1 MANETL
7 IRVEHLCKQYETEAG
22 AVPVLFDVNLVVR
35 RSEFVA
41 VMGPSGSGKST
52 FMNIVGCLDLPTS
65 GRYLLDGR
73 DVETLDADE
82 LARLRN
88 SVIGFVFQGFNLLA
102 RASIVDNVA
111 LPLVYAGVARE
122 ARERKAVDL
131 LAKVGL
137 AQYARYTPSQ
147 ISGGQQQRVAIAR
160 AMVGAPKLILADEPT
175 GNLDMKTSHEIMDL
189 FTRLNAEGITIVLV
203 THEPDI
209 ATYAKRLVRFVDGRI
224 THDGAVTRS
233 AVAEAEA
240 QR

>member
-1 MANETL
+1 MADEPL
-7 IRVEHLCKQYETEAG
+7 IRVEHLYKQYETEAG
-22 AVPVLFDVNLVVR
+22 AVPVLFDVSLVVH

-41 VMGPSGSGKST
+41 IMGPSGSGKST
-52 FMNIVGCLDLPTS
+52 FMNIVGCLDLASS
-65 GRYLLDGR
+65 GRYFLDGR
-73 DVETLDADE
+73 DVGTLDSDE

-88 SVIGFVFQGFNLLA
+88 TVIGFVFQGFNLLP
-102 RASIVDNVA
+102 RASVADNVA
-111 LPLVYAGVARE
+111 LPLVYAGVGRE
-122 ARERKAVDL
+122 ARERRALEL

-137 AQYARYTPSQ
+137 APYARYAPGQ

-175 GNLDMKTSHEIMDL
+175 GNLDMKTSYEIMEL

-209 ATYAKRLVRFVDGRI
+209 ATYARRLVRFVDGRI

-233 AVAEAEA
+233 AVVEAEA
-240 QR
+240 